1 MVLYQSELI
10 WAAIE
15 MERAEQAKA
24 NAARKG
30 YSCKSRKRL
39 RPRQGVEDMRGQ
51 CTHSRAGRCVMASR
65 PNVVL
70 ILVDDMGFND
80 LGIMGSEIR
89 TRMHWP

>member
-30 YSCKSRKRL
+30 YSCKSRKRPG
-39 RPRQGVEDMRGQ
+39 PRQ
-51 CTHSRAGRCVMASR
+51 
-65 PNVVL
+65 VL
-70 ILVDDMGFND
+70 KTCAVN
-80 LGIMGSEIR
+80 
-89 TRMHWP
+89 